1 MVDIWIA
8 VNVTR
13 PMKFT
18 AFIAGSVGKINQ
30 FPVSHW
36 GFKSY
41 LNLQEKDFEQK
52 FIFFVII
59 SFSFRLILS
68 KFTRK
73 QSCSVSHFKYVVY
86 V

>member
-52 FIFFVII
+52 FNII
-59 SFSFRLILS
+59 KIYKEAILFSFSF
-68 KFTRK
+68 
-73 QSCSVSHFKYVVY
+73 
-86 V
+86 